1 MIQVQNGT
9 VSVGYTISSTYHR
22 LFSWMPVQSPNTA
35 NILNSGMNNSVSGMR
50 YVRNTPV
57 ARVAEPQNRMRANAN
72 AAGTLINMVM
82 VTTKIDTIAE
92 LKKNLRNWFDVSSPA

>member
-9 VSVGYTISSTYHR
+9 VSVGYMISSTYHR
-22 LFSWMPVQSPNTA
+22 LISWMPVQSPNTA

-57 ARVAEPQNRMRANAN
+57 ASVAEPQNRMRASAK
-72 AAGTLINMVM
+72 AAGTLISMVM
-82 VTTKIDTIAE
+82 VTTKIETIAE
-92 LKKNLRNWFDVSSPA
+92 LRKNVRNWFEVRSST